1 MTARGS
7 TFLKH
12 KGIYGFTLES
22 LRRYCG
28 FPQEN
33 LKRESLEQLRALEYG
48 MKIRCLVCNFE
59 SIGSILP
66 KICSGFVYK

>member
-1 MTARGS
+1 MLCIFPTSIPYDCKGEG

-28 FPQEN
+28 FLREN
-33 LKRESLEQLRALEYG
+33 LKAGKS
-48 MKIRCLVCNFE
+48 
-59 SIGSILP
+59 
-66 KICSGFVYK
+66 